1 MTSGNVSRLAFADP
15 PVVSVSL
22 TVFFEPVESL
32 QASHLSS
39 LRERW
44 KDHYPN
50 LAELPPLRPR
60 NRGGNEA
67 ALVPLGAWPCPYVM
81 FSSEDDQSSIAI
93 QSDRFIR
100 SWSFRADEEV
110 VATYPGFEEIRKD
123 LVEHF
128 EQFKETLRAELGQEV
143 AITGSECDY
152 LNLLDNEMPPEQLMV
167 GVTTK
172 WATPVEPP
180 VASAI
185 TYGGVRLHLCE
196 ADELEGC
203 SVTLRLDVDSDGPML
218 GIESAFELSDD
229 DGAADV
235 DLGGLD
241 RAHEKLIETF
251 LEYTSNEMQERWG
264 RQA

>member
-1 MTSGNVSRLAFADP
+1 VNSENGSRLEFADP

-100 SWSFRADEEV
+100 SWSFKADEKA
-110 VATYPGFEEIRKD
+110 VATYPGFEKIRED
-123 LVEHF
+123 LVQHF
-128 EQFKETLRAELGQEV
+128 EHFKETLRAELDQNV
-143 AITGSECDY
+143 VITGSECDY

-172 WATPVEPP
+172 WAAPVDTT
-180 VASAI
+180 ASSGI
-185 TYGGVRLHLCE
+185 TYGGVRLHLCDT
-196 ADELEGC
+196 DELEGC

-218 GIESAFELSDD
+218 GIESAFELADD
-229 DGAADV
+229 DAVADV

-251 LEYTSNEMQERWG
+251 LEYTSNEMQKNWG

>member
-1 MTSGNVSRLAFADP
+1 MTSRAAAKLRFTDP

-22 TVFFEPVESL
+22 TVFFEPLERL

-39 LRERW
+39 LREQW

-67 ALVPLGAWPCPYVM
+67 ALVPIGSWPCPYIM

-100 SWSFRADEEV
+100 SWSFRATETPV
-110 VATYPGFEEIRKD
+110 VTYPGFDTIRED
-123 LVEHF
+123 LVRHF
-128 EQFKETLRAELGQEV
+128 NQFKETVRTELDQKV
-143 AITGSECDY
+143 TVTGSECDY
-152 LNLLDNEMPPEQLMV
+152 LNLLDNEMTPEQLMV

-172 WATPVEPP
+172 WNL
-180 VASAI
+180 VASAPI
-185 TYGGVRLHLCE
+185 SSATTYGGVRLHLCA
-196 ADELEGC
+196 ADALEGC
-203 SVTLRLDVDSDGPML
+203 SVTLQLDVDSDGPML
-218 GIESAFELSDD
+218 DIQSAFDISADD
-229 DGAADV
+229 ATADL

-241 RAHEKLIETF
+241 LAHDKLIETF
-251 LEYTSNEMQERWG
+251 LEYTSVEMQSKWG
-264 RQA
+264 REV

>member
-1 MTSGNVSRLAFADP
+1 MNSGTRPTLVFTDP

-39 LRERW
+39 LREQW

-67 ALVPLGAWPCPYVM
+67 ALVPIGAWPCPYIM

-100 SWSFRADEEV
+100 FWSFSPAVTEP
-110 VATYPGFEEIRKD
+110 AIYPGFEEIRAD

-128 EQFKETLRAELGQEV
+128 DQFRDTLRAELDQEIV
-143 AITGSECDY
+143 LTGSECDY
-152 LNLLDNEMPPEQLMV
+152 LNLLKEMPAERLMV
-167 GVTTK
+167 GITTK
-172 WATPVEPP
+172 WATPVDT
-180 VASAI
+180 STSTAI
-185 TYGGVRLHLCE
+185 TYGGVRLHLC
-196 ADELEGC
+196 DTDQLEGC
-203 SVTLRLDVDSDGPML
+203 AVTLRLDIDSDGPML
-218 GIESAFELSDD
+218 GIESALELTEAE
-229 DGAADV
+229 AAD
-235 DLGGLD
+235 DELELGGLD
-241 RAHEKLIETF
+241 RAHQKLIETF
-251 LEYTSNEMQERWG
+251 LEYTSDEMQKRWG
-264 RQA
+264 RQ